1 MHNFPK
7 KTAKNSQWMFT
18 TTLKTA
24 LLAAGLLAAM
34 TQPSMA
40 QSGTDSLKRFFSD
53 VKTYMARFDQVVLDE
68 TLNIVEESG
77 GEMWI
82 SRPGKFRWNYAPPV
96 QQQIVSNGA
105 KVWLYDLDLEQ
116 VTIRELTEAVGR
128 TPAILLAGKDDISN
142 NHEIRDLGTQGTLS
156 WVGLKPTYPEA
167 HFADIRIGFENSA
180 IKVMEMVDGLGQTTR
195 ITLSGA
201 VENPTVGGGT
211 FEFEAPAGVDV
222 INEGG

>member
-1 MHNFPK
+1 MLNFRK
-7 KTAKNSQWMFT
+7 MTDR
-18 TTLKTA
+18 TLKAGVKTA
-24 LLAAGLLAAM
+24 LLGVALLVVTTSPAI
-34 TQPSMA
+34 A

-53 VKTYMARFDQVVLDE
+53 IKTYMARFDQVVLDE

-105 KVWLYDLDLEQ
+105 KVWLYDIDLEQ
-116 VTIRELTEAVGR
+116 VTIRNLTEAVGR

-180 IKVMEMVDGLGQTTR
+180 IRVMEMVDGLGQTTR

-201 VENPTVGGGT
+201 VENPAVAGGT
-211 FEFEAPAGVDV
+211 FDFEAPAGVDV